1 MSSQTVQSKVPVVIR
16 GDYVMYLELF
26 DNLLWFHTDIM
37 RWTSEVK
44 KRYKE
49 DLSKLEDLVSIPLM
63 ALIKEDNHKLAKF
76 AKTFNWQQKGQIML
90 NDGSKGFIY
99 ASKRTQGE

>member
-1 MSSQTVQSKVPVVIR
+1 MALSSKVPVCIR
-16 GDYVMYLELF
+16 TEYVMYLEFF
-26 DNLLWFHTDIM
+26 DNFLWFHVDIHK
-37 RWTSEVK
+37 WTSDIK
-44 KRYKE
+44 KKFLT
-49 DLSKLEDLVSIPLM
+49 DLFKLEDLVSVPLM
-63 ALIKEDNHKLAKF
+63 ALITEDNHKLAKF

>member
-1 MSSQTVQSKVPVVIR
+1 MSSLTAQSKVPVVIR
-16 GDYVMYLELF
+16 NDYVMYLEFF
-26 DNLLWFHTDIM
+26 DNCLWFHTDILK
-37 RWTSEVK
+37 WTSEVK

-49 DLSKLEDLVSIPLM
+49 DLSKLEDLVSVPLM

-76 AKTFNWQQKGQIML
+76 AKTFNWHSKGQIML